1 MRLAWVSPLPPMASG
16 ISDYSF
22 ELLPLMAGAAD
33 VDAVCPNPKRFRR
46 VRAPGEIPVVGTDEF
61 QRRADSYDA
70 VFYHLGNNPWHGFV
84 YELALKVPGVV
95 VFHDFVLHHLL
106 AALTIEGGGKR
117 DPARYRSL
125 LRTEY
130 GELGERLAWLRLRW
144 VATDYEKFLFP
155 MNRHVAELAQAIVVH
170 SEDSRERMRDVAPE
184 VPVVVI
190 PHHAGS
196 PPPEVAGID
205 RREARMRLG
214 LPQDA
219 FLAGHFG
226 FITRPKQPAAVVG
239 GFAKLAARSP
249 DARLVMIGADN
260 TGGGL
265 DRLIRRHRL
274 SDRVIST
281 GYVDLN
287 RFYLYLK
294 AVDVVINL
302 RYPSAGES
310 SGTFSRALAE
320 GRAVIVNNLGSFAEV
335 PPDVALKVEIDAD
348 QAEGV
353 GAHLT
358 RLAEDPSFRAAI
370 EAGART
376 YAAAVLDPI
385 RCRDLYLSV
394 AKLESLKRLVPAGS
408 PG

>member
-1 MRLAWVSPLPPMASG
+1 
-16 ISDYSF
+16 
-22 ELLPLMAGAAD
+22 
-33 VDAVCPNPKRFRR
+33 
-46 VRAPGEIPVVGTDEF
+46 VVGTDLF
-61 QRRADSYDA
+61 QQRIDRYDA
-70 VFYHLGNNPWHGFV
+70 VFYHLGNNPWHRFV
-84 YELALKVPGVV
+84 YELALKAPGVA

-106 AALTIEGGGKR
+106 AAMTIEGGGHR

-130 GELGERLAWLRLRW
+130 GDLGDRLAWLRLRW

-155 MNRHVAELAQAIVVH
+155 MNRHVASRAQALVVH
-170 SEDSRERMRDVAPE
+170 SEDSRDRMREVAPD

-196 PPPEVAGID
+196 PPDDVRSID
-205 RREARMRLG
+205 RKQARAKLG
-214 LPQDA
+214 LPQKA

-226 FITRPKQPAAVVG
+226 YITRPKQPAAVVG
-239 GFAKLAARSP
+239 GFARLAPRRA

-265 DRLIRRHRL
+265 DRLVRRHAL
-274 SDRVIST
+274 QDRVVLT
-281 GYVDLN
+281 GYVDL
-287 RFYLYLK
+287 RHFYLYLK

-320 GRAVIVNNLGSFAEV
+320 GRAVIVNNLGSFAEI

-353 GAHLT
+353 GAHLIH
-358 RLAEDPSFRAAI
+358 LAEDPFFRSQT
-370 EAGART
+370 EARARD
-376 YAAAVLDPI
+376 YAATVLDPI
-385 RCRDLYLSV
+385 RCRDLYMSV
-394 AKLESLKRLVPAGS
+394 ARLEALKRAVPAEVT
-408 PG
+408 

>member
-1 MRLAWVSPLPPMASG
+1 MPSG

-22 ELLPLMAGAAD
+22 ELLGLMAEAAD
-33 VDAVCPNPKRFRR
+33 VDAVCPNPGLLRR
-46 VRAPGEIPVVGTDEF
+46 PRTPDGVPVVGTDRF
-61 QRRADSYDA
+61 QQRIDGYDA

-84 YELALKVPGVV
+84 YELAAKIPGVA

-106 AALTIEGGGKR
+106 AALTIEGGGHR
-117 DPARYRSL
+117 DPARYRAL

-130 GELGERLAWLRLRW
+130 GDLGEQLAWLRLRW

-155 MNRHVAELAQAIVVH
+155 MNRHLASRAQALVVH
-170 SEDSRERMRDVAPE
+170 SEDTRERMREVAPG

-196 PPPEVAGID
+196 PPDEVRGID
-205 RREARMRLG
+205 RRRARMELG

-226 FITRPKQPAAVVG
+226 FITRPKQPAAVIG
-239 GFAKLAARSP
+239 GFARLAAR
-249 DARLVMIGADN
+249 DDHAELVMIGADN

-265 DRLIRRHRL
+265 DRLIRRHAL
-274 SDRVIST
+274 QDRVRLT
-281 GYVDLN
+281 GYVDLQ

-320 GRAVIVNNLGSFAEV
+320 GRTVIVNNLGSFAEI

-353 GAHLT
+353 GAHLIH
-358 RLAEDPSFRAAI
+358 LAEDPTFRAHT
-370 EAGART
+370 ESRARD
-376 YAAAVLDPI
+376 YAATVLDPI

-394 AKLESLKRLVPAGS
+394 ARLEALKRAVPADVTT
-408 PG
+408 

>member
-1 MRLAWVSPLPPMASG
+1 MPSG

-22 ELLPLMAGAAD
+22 ELLGLMAQSAD
-33 VDAVCPNPKRFRR
+33 IDAVCPNPGLLRR
-46 VRAPGEIPVVGTDEF
+46 PQTPNGISVVGTDRF
-61 QRRADSYDA
+61 QQRIDRYDA

-106 AALTIEGGGKR
+106 AWMTIEGGGPQR
-117 DPARYRSL
+117 DPARYRAL

-130 GELGERLAWLRLRW
+130 GDVGDRLAWLRLRW

-155 MNRHVAELAQAIVVH
+155 MNRHVASRAQALVVH
-170 SEDSRERMRDVAPE
+170 SEDSRERMREVAPE

-190 PHHAGS
+190 PHHAGT
-196 PPPEVAGID
+196 PPEDVRGID
-205 RREARMRLG
+205 RQQAREQLG
-214 LPQDA
+214 LPQEA

-239 GFAKLAARSP
+239 GFARLAARRA

-265 DRLIRRHRL
+265 DRLVRRHSL
-274 SDRVIST
+274 QDRMVMT
-281 GYVDLN
+281 GYVDLR

-353 GAHLT
+353 GEHLLH
-358 RLAEDPSFRAAI
+358 LAEEPAFRAHT
-370 EAGART
+370 ESRARE
-376 YAAAVLDPI
+376 YAATVLDPI

-394 AKLESLKRLVPAGS
+394 ARLEALKRAVPAEVTT
-408 PG
+408 